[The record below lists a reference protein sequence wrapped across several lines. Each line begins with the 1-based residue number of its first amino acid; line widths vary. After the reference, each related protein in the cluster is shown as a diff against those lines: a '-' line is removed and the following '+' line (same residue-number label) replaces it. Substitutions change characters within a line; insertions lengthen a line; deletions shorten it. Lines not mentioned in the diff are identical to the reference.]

1 MRRCIRGSVR
11 TRESNPTMSHSKV
24 CRMTIVLLLPILCG
38 CRSTPPAPPPPAKT
52 ASTPPLFLDDGA
64 ANEEVF
70 LGKTMAELRQML
82 RDAIDT
88 PITLSFRSAN
98 LQAVVREISQKTG
111 LGIAVTADISVAAE
125 GRPIDLDVRHMPARH
140 VLDWLT
146 RLLGA
151 YYAVEG
157 PQTVFITRD
166 TEWASQDRLK
176 LRGYS
181 VGVLIRIERP
191 RRNPYDVSED
201 KEQLLVVLR
210 GCLRHTMAG
219 HRDAKILIDE
229 TGSRLTAMLPPR
241 GHQKLEKILEELR
254 KPREYVPPET
264 DTATDAGNA
273 ADKLLETTVLCNFA
287 RQDVRRIIDELGRRA
302 NVNIGFDYR
311 RIPEDRR
318 DIALA
323 LGETTLGRALEAV
336 ARSADLGQVIV
347 EPGRRV
353 WILAAG
359 EDPRAVL
366 AGSGELPWDRAVV
379 RSYYIKPLVDNFGFR
394 LLEEQIRKTVTPN
407 DWGRDVPVGYYHAP
421 TGRLVVLHD
430 AEAQAAIARLID
442 AAMKRLAPDRG
453 AGKKNNE

>member
-1 MRRCIRGSVR
+1 MTRSSVR
-11 TRESNPTMSHSKV
+11 HLS
-24 CRMTIVLLLPILCG
+24 IALVLALFCG
-38 CRSTPPAPPPPAKT
+38 CQGTPPAPPPTRTAAPPPA
-52 ASTPPLFLDDGA
+52 FFDDA
-64 ANEEVF
+64 AATEELF
-70 LGKTMAELRQML
+70 LGKTMAELRQLL

-88 PITLSFRSAN
+88 PITLSFRSAS
-98 LQAVVREISQKTG
+98 LQTVVREISQKTG
-111 LGIAVTADISVAAE
+111 LGIGVTPDISVAAE

-151 YYAVEG
+151 YYAIEG

-166 TEWASQDRLK
+166 AAWASQDRLK

-181 VGVLIRIERP
+181 VGALIRIDRP

-201 KEQLLVVLR
+201 KQQLLLVLD

-219 HRDAKILIDE
+219 HRDAKILLDE

-254 KPREYVPPET
+254 KPREYLPPAA
-264 DTATDAGNA
+264 DAATDVENA
-273 ADKLLETTVLCNFA
+273 PDKLLETTVLCNFA

-311 RIPEDRR
+311 LIPENRR

-323 LGETTLGRALEAV
+323 LGETTLGHALETV
-336 ARSADLGQVIV
+336 ARAAGLGQPVV
-347 EPGRRV
+347 EPGRRA

-359 EDPRAVL
+359 EEHRAAL
-366 AGSGELPWDRAVV
+366 AGSGELPWDRAIV
-379 RSYYIKPLVDNFGFR
+379 RSYYIKPLVDNFGFG

-407 DWGRDVPVGYYHAP
+407 EWGRDIPVGYYHAP
-421 TGRLVVLHD
+421 TGRLIVLHD
-430 AEAQAAIARLID
+430 EEAQKTIARLID
-442 AAMKRLAPDRG
+442 AMMKQLAPKGG
-453 AGKKNNE
+453 AGKNNE